1 MNHTWCASSSS
12 YQTPVPEQNHRELL
26 NELPVGIISCKTDG
40 TIISVNPFLVKLLGS
55 PSEEATKEINILT
68 FPPLVKAGISAAVR
82 KVIATGETSLFE
94 APYISKWNKHVFLR
108 LKIIPCKDESAK
120 VISCHAIVEDI
131 TTSEEKTIE
140 IEHKTRIDAL
150 VSDISSSFINA
161 SFKDIDNEVNRS
173 LEKMTRFI
181 GAERVVIFE
190 LTENKGSVV
199 KSHEWHIEGLVS
211 HIGIKEK
218 VPAYK
223 FLSKQLKNLQ
233 TVRIKDVQQIPDE
246 DGQLRDS
253 LKEVGILSVVMVPM
267 LYKGTLRGFIA
278 VDSKKENK
286 EWDDS
291 TVYMIKLISE
301 LITHVLERKN
311 TERLLQDKEEDLEKA
326 LNAIDTVL
334 WKADVD
340 KQQNFIN
347 TYISPSV
354 DRMVCLPKGSIGN
367 NWNKYLDRIHAD
379 DKPKVAEAFNMG
391 FSHPGRTIDLD
402 YRLVKD
408 NGDVIWLNSS
418 GVAHIQDNGTLQAFG
433 TTINITDRKLAE
445 EKLIRNE
452 KKYRSLFEQSN
463 DAVFIIRSD
472 GRIID
477 INKRACMMMG
487 YTKEQ
492 LQNMS
497 FFDLLIPSEKE
508 KINEYLAQFTAN
520 GSIHGETK
528 AITSKDVCIDVEIN
542 ATVLEGH
549 DDTVQVLAR
558 DITDRKLAEENLLQ
572 AKIAAETS
580 SRTKSEFLANMSH
593 ELRTPL
599 NSIIGFSDAL
609 MEGYFGELDP
619 KQTRYI
625 QNISNS
631 GKHLLNL
638 INDILD
644 ISKVEAGKMK
654 LFPESTT
661 VDTLLDEM
669 VSLVQPLA
677 AKKEI
682 IINVSRD
689 PELQTMFADKAKIK
703 QVLYNLLGNAIKFT
717 HRGGC
722 VIIRTNING
731 NMAQISVIDT
741 GIGIPPQDMN
751 KLFRPF
757 TQLDSSVAR
766 RYEGTGL
773 GLALV
778 KELIE
783 LHGGHI
789 WVESEVG
796 KGSNFTFEIP
806 LKKAAN

>member
-1 MNHTWCASSSS
+1 
-12 YQTPVPEQNHRELL
+12 
-26 NELPVGIISCKTDG
+26 
-40 TIISVNPFLVKLLGS
+40 
-55 PSEEATKEINILT
+55 
-68 FPPLVKAGISAAVR
+68 
-82 KVIATGETSLFE
+82 
-94 APYISKWNKHVFLR
+94 
-108 LKIIPCKDESAK
+108 
-120 VISCHAIVEDI
+120 
-131 TTSEEKTIE
+131 
-140 IEHKTRIDAL
+140 
-150 VSDISSSFINA
+150 
-161 SFKDIDNEVNRS
+161 
-173 LEKMTRFI
+173 
-181 GAERVVIFE
+181 
-190 LTENKGSVV
+190 
-199 KSHEWHIEGLVS
+199 
-211 HIGIKEK
+211 
-218 VPAYK
+218 
-223 FLSKQLKNLQ
+223 
-233 TVRIKDVQQIPDE
+233 
-246 DGQLRDS
+246 
-253 LKEVGILSVVMVPM
+253 
-267 LYKGTLRGFIA
+267 
-278 VDSKKENK
+278 
-286 EWDDS
+286 
-291 TVYMIKLISE
+291 
-301 LITHVLERKN
+301 
-311 TERLLQDKEEDLEKA
+311 
-326 LNAIDTVL
+326 
-334 WKADVD
+334 
-340 KQQNFIN
+340 
-347 TYISPSV
+347 
-354 DRMVCLPKGSIGN
+354 
-367 NWNKYLDRIHAD
+367 
-379 DKPKVAEAFNMG
+379 
-391 FSHPGRTIDLD
+391 
-402 YRLVKD
+402 
-408 NGDVIWLNSS
+408 
-418 GVAHIQDNGTLQAFG
+418 
-433 TTINITDRKLAE
+433 E

-487 YTKEQ
+487 YTKDQ

-508 KINEYLAQFTAN
+508 KIDEYLAQFTAN

-542 ATVLEGH
+542 ATVLEDH

-654 LFPESTT
+654 LFPESTNI
-661 VDTLLDEM
+661 DSLLDEM

-717 HRGGC
+717 HRGGR

-741 GIGIPPQDMN
+741 GIGISPQDMN
-751 KLFRPF
+751 RLFRPF